1 MTAGESNNREVSTV
15 VIGKTRNSFLGKTT
29 HALILAAICLASAA
43 HAVERVEPDRKVQIE
58 KKAKTP
64 SAATKAKASGFCVKW
79 VCTACRRLKGST
91 DGGTFRD
98 KKVVPCAE
106 IKKGKKPPKCNY
118 VSSEQCTSQY
128 DSPAFE
134 F

>member
-58 KKAKTP
+58 N
-64 SAATKAKASGFCVKW
+64 KAKASGFCVKW

>member
-29 HALILAAICLASAA
+29 QALILAAICLASAT

-79 VCTACRRLKGST
+79 FVRKLVDAKRHTTVVHFETRR
-91 DGGTFRD
+91 
-98 KKVVPCAE
+98 
-106 IKKGKKPPKCNY
+106 
-118 VSSEQCTSQY
+118 
-128 DSPAFE
+128 
-134 F
+134 